1 MDIDPSALA
10 IPDRYKLL
18 IGAIVPR
25 PIAWVSTL
33 SPDGRPN
40 LAPFS
45 FFNGVSANP
54 MTLMFCP
61 ANKPDGSEKD
71 TLRNAALPIE
81 GGGGGVG
88 EFVINIVPAA
98 LARQMAACAEPLDYG
113 HSEWE
118 LTGLEPEPSRLVKP
132 ARVARSPVCFEC
144 KTDRILRL
152 NPGAPSGGN
161 IVVGRVVHVHAR
173 DGLVNERLHIDPAQL
188 DAIGRMGGLGYCTTR
203 ARFDLPMGRE
213 ALQAALPPAP

>member
-1 MDIDPSALA
+1 MDLDPGALP
-10 IPDRYKLL
+10 ISDRYKLL
-18 IGAIVPR
+18 IGSIVPR

-33 SPDGRPN
+33 SPDGKPN

-81 GGGGGVG
+81 GGAG
-88 EFVINIVPAA
+88 EFVVNIVPAA

-113 HSEWE
+113 YSEWD
-118 LTGLEPEPSRLVKP
+118 LAGLEPEPSHLVKP
-132 ARVARSPVCFEC
+132 ARVAGSPVCFEC

-161 IVVGRVVHVHAR
+161 LVIGRVVHVHAR
-173 DGLVNERLHIDPAQL
+173 DGLINDRLHVDPAKL

-203 ARFDLPMGRE
+203 DRFDLPMGKE
-213 ALQAALPPAP
+213 ALHAAPPPAP